1 MLGDCDRE
9 KATVDI
15 EITPEMM
22 AITIKGDKC
31 ETVSRVFSTKSA
43 LSKH

>member
-15 EITPEMM
+15 EITPEMKFSGKRGTWWYNVF
-22 AITIKGDKC
+22 I
-31 ETVSRVFSTKSA
+31 VSKVEIEA
-43 LSKH
+43 